1 MFQHYTNRYVQG
13 ILSHMDGIQRIFD
26 EYVHLRLNGLESS
39 EAINVLH
46 IHINQLDDDM
56 RNELGMSIRA
66 WEVQRSQ
73 DISDDDNQKLTIRQ
87 SQDTIECP
95 HCGKP
100 NSASE
105 VICYS
110 CGGLLKNLKEGTDL
124 LPPKTGELLNDAL
137 FTVNNVLI
145 LIADEDTSFT
155 LRPHMGASRLT
166 IGRHSENAPVDVNLE
181 PLSVNQG
188 GVSRLHATIIYNDDT
203 QTLSLLDMNSTNG
216 SFINEQ
222 RLHPKERRVIRHG
235 DQLRFGRVSLRVV
248 YKNETH

>member
-1 MFQHYTNRYVQG
+1 
-13 ILSHMDGIQRIFD
+13 MDGIRRIFD

-46 IHINQLDDDM
+46 YHVRQLDDDM
-56 RNELGMSIRA
+56 RDELGMRIRA
-66 WEVQRSQ
+66 WEVQRSH
-73 DISDDDNQKLTIRQ
+73 DTADDDQQHLNARQ
-87 SQDTIECP
+87 SQDTIDCP

-100 NSASE
+100 NSVSE

-137 FTVNNVLI
+137 FTVNSVLI
-145 LIADEDTSFT
+145 LVADDDTRFT
-155 LRPHMGASRLT
+155 LRPQMGISRLT

-181 PLSVNQG
+181 PLSANQG

-235 DQLRFGRVSLRVV
+235 DTLRFGGVTLQVV
-248 YKNETH
+248 YREEAL